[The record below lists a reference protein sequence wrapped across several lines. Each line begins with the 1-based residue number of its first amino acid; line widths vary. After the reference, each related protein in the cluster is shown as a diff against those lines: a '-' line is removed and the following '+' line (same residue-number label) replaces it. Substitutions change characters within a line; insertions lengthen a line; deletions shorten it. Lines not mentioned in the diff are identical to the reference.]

1 MKPGP
6 KPNTS
11 GQNELLPR
19 VFALAFGG
27 FLALCLLKFGNPPI
41 LESFVT
47 TPREPYEFI
56 ISSPWPILWAHWMFF
71 VLAVLGVVT
80 ARAKAQ
86 LPVWLLLLPLCWLIW
101 QCISAGAARDPH
113 LSGAILSHF
122 AICVTSFLLGVFSLS
137 RAKDLGPFWLPVLGA
152 FLIVLGIGWEQHFG
166 GLEETRKYFFLY
178 IYPTLPQVT
187 PEYLKKMS
195 STRIFSTLFYPNT
208 LAGALLLF
216 LPPVVAT
223 SLRIRWLTPAARGLV
238 VAVLCVGAMG
248 CLYWSGSK
256 AGWLLMLGLGVLALL
271 RTELGSKLKLTLI
284 SGVLLLGV
292 AGFLWKHVAFFEKGA
307 TSVGARFDY
316 WEAAMRIARDHPLT
330 GVGPGGFG
338 AAYLEI
344 KRPESEMTKLAHN
357 DYLQQ
362 AADSGLAGA
371 LFYGA
376 FIIGALVR
384 TAPRW
389 QRLEGR
395 RGHLHLAAD
404 PMRAGIDS
412 LPRVD
417 ADEWSYFAIW
427 LGVFGWS
434 LQSLFEFS
442 LYIPP
447 LAWAA
452 FGLLG
457 WMVAVRRRSPR

>member
-6 KPNTS
+6 KSNTPNPC
-11 GQNELLPR
+11 ELLPR
-19 VFALAFGG
+19 VFAAAFGG

-41 LESFVT
+41 LESFVA
-47 TPREPYEFI
+47 TPREPFEFI
-56 ISSPWPILWAHWMFF
+56 IGSPWPILWAHWMFLIL
-71 VLAVLGVVT
+71 VVLGAIT
-80 ARAKAQ
+80 ARRRAQ
-86 LPVWLLLLPLCWLIW
+86 LPVWLLLLPIFWLIW
-101 QCISAGAARDPH
+101 QCLAAGGARDFQIASAV
-113 LSGAILSHF
+113 LAHF
-122 AICVTSFLLGVFSLS
+122 AICVASFFLGVFCLS
-137 RAKDLGPFWLPVLGA
+137 RTEDLDTFWLLVLVA
-152 FLIVLGIGWEQHFG
+152 FVIVLGIGWGQHFG

-178 IYPTLPQVT
+178 LYPTLPHVS
-187 PEYLKKMS
+187 PDYLKKMS
-195 STRIFSTLFYPNT
+195 SSRIFSTLFYPNT

-216 LPPVVAT
+216 LPPVLAS
-223 SLRIRWLTPAARGLV
+223 SLRIRWLTPAARGFV
-238 VAVLCVGAMG
+238 VVVLGVGAMG

-271 RTELGSKLKLTLI
+271 RTDIANKYKLTLI
-284 SGVLLLGV
+284 SSVLLFGV

-307 TSVGARFDY
+307 TSVSARFDY
-316 WEAAMRIARDHPLT
+316 WEAALRITKDHPLT

-344 KRPESEMTKLAHN
+344 KRPQSEMTKLAHD

-362 AADSGLAGA
+362 AADSGLPGA

-376 FIIGALVR
+376 FIVGALVR
-384 TAPRW
+384 TAPRR
-389 QRLEGR
+389 QGVEGGH
-395 RGHLHLAAD
+395 GHLVLAD
-404 PMRAGIDS
+404 GPIRARIHT
-412 LPRVD
+412 LPEVD
-417 ADEWSYFAIW
+417 ASDWRYFAVW
-427 LGVFGWS
+427 LGVLGWS

-457 WMVAVRRRSPR
+457 WMVSVRR